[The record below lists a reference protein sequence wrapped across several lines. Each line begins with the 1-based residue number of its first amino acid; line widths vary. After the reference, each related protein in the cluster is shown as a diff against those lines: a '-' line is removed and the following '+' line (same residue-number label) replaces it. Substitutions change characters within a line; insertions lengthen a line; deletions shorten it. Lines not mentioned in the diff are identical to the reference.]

1 VPVPTTNLA
10 EQVFR
15 SDSGFA
21 HRLSLSG
28 RLL

>member
-1 VPVPTTNLA
+1 MVA
-10 EQVFR
+10 ERVFR